1 MRMERPDFAR
11 TDRPLITIENLG
23 LTLGSRSR
31 SPSRWGKS
39 AEISWPGTILF
50 QGIQGQI
57 YPGDRWAILGASGA
71 GKTSLLRLLNRLVDP
86 SQGQLRWRD
95 QPYSEVSIGQ
105 LRQQVLWIPQEPKLL
120 GMTVAQTLEY
130 PLKLRQLKPSTIAD
144 RMQLWIDRMDIP
156 GDWLERTEQQLSG
169 GQRQWVALTRG
180 LLAEPS
186 VLLLDEPTA
195 SLNPQRA
202 AQLQRVLKTQVEQTG
217 LTIAVTSHH
226 TDWVKHL
233 CDRVLY
239 LGDRQGQVFQSPID
253 WSGLEHQLA
262 QTRQQEAEAWDDD
275 RSSPA

>member
-1 MRMERPDFAR
+1 MESPDFAR
-11 TDRPLITIENLG
+11 TDRPLITIADLG

-31 SPSRWGKS
+31 SPRRWGKS
-39 AEISWPGTILF
+39 TEISWPGTILF

-57 YPGDRWAILGASGA
+57 YSGDRWAILGASGA
-71 GKTSLLRLLNRLVDP
+71 GKTSLLRLLNRLVEP

-95 QPYSEVSIGQ
+95 RPYSDVPIGQ

-130 PLKLRQLKPSTIAD
+130 PLKLRHLKPSAIAD
-144 RMQLWIDRMDIP
+144 QVQRWVERMDIP
-156 GDWLERTEQQLSG
+156 QDWLERTEPQLSV
-169 GQRQWVALTRG
+169 GQRQWIALTRG

-186 VLLLDEPTA
+186 VLLLDEPTTA
-195 SLNPQRA
+195 LDPQRA

-217 LTIAVTSHH
+217 LTIVVTSHH

-239 LGDRQGQVFQSPID
+239 LGDRQGQIVQSPID
-253 WSGLEHQLA
+253 WSSLEQLLA
-262 QTRQQEAEAWDDD
+262 QTHQQEAEAWDDD
-275 RSSPA
+275 RPSSI